1 MGIRK
6 EGLAAVER
14 IVKRRLARYN
24 LDLLKPQ
31 RMNPKIEAHGGY
43 KVRDAATGKTVREH
57 SRVVMVLYLPSPEA
71 EAAIEAIRAAYKT
84 RFRQDSVLRLD
95 ETDCV
100 AF

>member
-43 KVRDAATGKTVREH
+43 KVRDAATGKVVLGETGYEFSAELDDIDAWLSEREANEK
-57 SRVVMVLYLPSPEA
+57 R
-71 EAAIEAIRAAYKT
+71 
-84 RFRQDSVLRLD
+84 
-95 ETDCV
+95 
-100 AF
+100 